1 MDPRR
6 RADLSV
12 GWADLPPELLEGIM
26 KLMSPLER
34 VTVRLV
40 CSSWRTCARASFPS
54 DLAFEAPRL
63 LLRRPGPPRGPLAF
77 FSLRRAEIL
86 PFALPARLSAARCC
100 GHMGGWLAMALD
112 DDREIALCSVTSGES
127 VGIPR
132 PPVFPVA
139 KVVLSAPPTTRG
151 WVVAVLGRSGTIAL
165 LQPDAEGEGGRWMAM
180 EDGAKH
186 GGFEDMA
193 IWRGR
198 LCALG
203 GDGAEHGEGEPT
215 PSSNGYFNGHLL
227 GCSRTSTNCFRFYIH
242 LYTRVRGRV
251 CMYLVVD
258 MSGSLVVVQREYSV
272 RRDAVEVEVE
282 VSRFA
287 AEERKW
293 EAVEELAAGEALF
306 VGSVV
311 SVAARA
317 TEGSG
322 IRGNCVYMARREV
335 ELIAPHAIGVYSLA
349 DGEADGLAISGGH
362 SLAAEP
368 VWIAPSLA

>member
-26 KLMSPLER
+26 ELMSPLER

-203 GDGAEHGEGEPT
+203 GDGAVVAYRVSLGARVAAARVLRAAQHPV
-215 PSSNGYFNGHLL
+215 GYAAGA
-227 GCSRTSTNCFRFYIH
+227 GGQQ
-242 LYTRVRGRV
+242 RVRGRV

>member
-203 GDGAEHGEGEPT
+203 GDGAVVAYRVSLGARVAAARVLRAAQHPVGYAAGAGG
-215 PSSNGYFNGHLL
+215 SSGCGAGVYVPGGGHV
-227 GCSRTSTNCFRFYIH
+227 G
-242 LYTRVRGRV
+242 GA
-251 CMYLVVD
+251 
-258 MSGSLVVVQREYSV
+258 GGGAEEYSV

>member
-203 GDGAEHGEGEPT
+203 GDGAVVA
-215 PSSNGYFNGHLL
+215 Y
-227 GCSRTSTNCFRFYIH
+227 
-242 LYTRVRGRV
+242 RV

>member
-1 MDPRR
+1 MDGDGGRGEARR
-6 RADLSV
+6 VRGHGDL
-12 GWADLPPELLEGIM
+12 
-26 KLMSPLER
+26 
-34 VTVRLV
+34 
-40 CSSWRTCARASFPS
+40 ARA
-54 DLAFEAPRL
+54 AVRAGRG
-63 LLRRPGPPRGPLAF
+63 RRGGGVPGEP
-77 FSLRRAEIL
+77 
-86 PFALPARLSAARCC
+86 
-100 GHMGGWLAMALD
+100 GGAG
-112 DDREIALCSVTSGES
+112 SS
-127 VGIPR
+127 
-132 PPVFPVA
+132 
-139 KVVLSAPPTTRG
+139 
-151 WVVAVLGRSGTIAL
+151 
-165 LQPDAEGEGGRWMAM
+165 
-180 EDGAKH
+180 
-186 GGFEDMA
+186 
-193 IWRGR
+193 GR
-198 LCALG
+198 LCA
-203 GDGAEHGEGEPT
+203 
-215 PSSNGYFNGHLL
+215 
-227 GCSRTSTNCFRFYIH
+227 
-242 LYTRVRGRV
+242 RV